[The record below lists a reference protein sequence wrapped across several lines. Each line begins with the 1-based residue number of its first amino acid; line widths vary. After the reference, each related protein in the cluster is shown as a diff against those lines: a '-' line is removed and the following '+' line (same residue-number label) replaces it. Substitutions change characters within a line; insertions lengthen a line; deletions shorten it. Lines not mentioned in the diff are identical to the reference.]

1 MDVDEMQTKLATWAQ
16 DPGFRFDDIYNLLYD
31 EDFLRRAYSSVESN
45 RGSRTAGVDGQTIED
60 FEEDLEENLEGLQ
73 KSLKSQSFD
82 PDPVRRVYIPKGD
95 GRKRPLGIPN
105 IEDRI
110 VQETLR
116 MVLEPIYESD
126 FSGRS
131 FGFRPN
137 RCTMDAIKSVFGG
150 MAPSMQSYKQWIID
164 ADIKG
169 FFDNVDHRTL
179 EQIIQNRITD
189 QKIRDLI
196 WKFLKAGVMED
207 GTLDRTMLGT
217 PQGGIVSPLL
227 ANIYLNE
234 LDQWAEKWTD
244 FSSAEYQRR
253 RRRGKPTWSYV
264 RYADD
269 FLFQTD
275 GSKENA
281 EEMMKRIEDFV
292 TEELSLELSDEKT
305 RLVNAKD
312 GIEFLGYHLEAKEK
326 TTGGV
331 KREVPK
337 EAKKEIRGK
346 VREATNGDTEVSAR
360 VKLKALNAVLR
371 GWENYYKYATDA
383 TKVFGEV
390 NYFTWD
396 RVTHW
401 LARKYKC
408 SRRKLVSRKL
418 DSTNPIRINGVK
430 LHRLDGSFEWYEQEG
445 LDEHPY
451 LTEGTRKREDLP
463 EKDPW
468 LGNKEERLG
477 WRDKRRE
484 ALERDEWTCQKCGKD
499 LKESSPHV
507 HHRKPYSKYNN
518 PHEAHKLDNLTSLCA
533 ECHRQI
539 ESNNAE

>member
-1 MDVDEMQTKLATWAQ
+1 M
-16 DPGFRFDDIYNLLYD
+16 
-31 EDFLRRAYSSVESN
+31 
-45 RGSRTAGVDGQTIED
+45 ED
-60 FEEDLEENLEGLQ
+60 FEEDLEENLEGLR

-126 FSGRS
+126 FSGQS

-150 MAPSMQSYKQWIID
+150 MAPSMHSYKQWIID

-207 GTLDRTMLGT
+207 GTLNRTMLGT

-234 LDQWAEKWTD
+234 LDQWAKKWTD

-253 RRRGKPTWSYV
+253 RRRGKPSWSYV

-281 EEMMKRIEDFV
+281 EEMMQRIEDFV

-337 EAKKEIRGK
+337 EAKKDIKGK
-346 VREATNGDTEVSAR
+346 VREAANGDTKVSAR
-360 VKLKALNAVLR
+360 AKLKALNAVLR
-371 GWENYYKYATDA
+371 GWENYYKYATNA

-390 NYFTWD
+390 NHFTWD

-401 LARKYKC
+401 LARKFKC

-418 DSTNPIRINGVK
+418 DSTNPIRINGVR

-451 LTEGTRKREDLP
+451 LTEGTRKREELP

-468 LGNKEERLG
+468 LGHKEDRPG
-477 WRDKRRE
+477 WKDKRRE
-484 ALERDEWTCQKCGKD
+484 ALERDEWTCQKCGRD
-499 LKESSPHV
+499 LEESSPHV

-518 PHEAHKLDNLTSLCA
+518 PHEAHKLNNLTSLCA